1 MCFNK
6 LISYR
11 FFSSCTMTHIS
22 SKPLSM
28 IIPNYVYYIFYEAA
42 VYNTFTHDSHFKKD
56 LSLFDVFIYGC
67 YLMCQ

>member
-1 MCFNK
+1 
-6 LISYR
+6 
-11 FFSSCTMTHIS
+11 
-22 SKPLSM
+22 M